1 MLSSLF
7 GKRNKEPTSIAPAT
21 TEKEDG
27 GFVLLGDASAAAV
40 SAGQAMPAHLYPPPL
55 YAAQPGQAATGGSTA
70 AAGGG
75 PAQQSGEAAH
85 PLSWLHGVPFSLAP
99 RYQLGRQG
107 QQDPP
112 SSVFVQLSQAD
123 ESLKSYAYDFALER
137 SVLCSS

>member
-1 MLSSLF
+1 MLLSWLVCCVGGDNLHRQMSVGRAKALCNPSS
-7 GKRNKEPTSIAPAT
+7 GTRTRKR
-21 TEKEDG
+21 
-27 GFVLLGDASAAAV
+27 L
-40 SAGQAMPAHLYPPPL
+40 
-55 YAAQPGQAATGGSTA
+55 PGQAATGGATA